1 MKKLTAILL
10 TGCFTF
16 QMMAGSVVS
25 VSAADFSSGPSIET
39 QLPEQPPAEEIL
51 PDSLPD
57 AGDSSASEDTETFHP
72 EETMTDNPEE
82 FMDFSSFSEEE
93 PVFEDGTTEIIPASG
108 TNASGI
114 DVVITSTL
122 PFSSNA
128 SAEVS
133 IESPSVVQSKTITLQ
148 GDQAVFRADAFFE
161 NLPEGN
167 YQLTI
172 RTRRFA
178 AYSQSISVRE
188 GYTSKVQIHSSK
200 IEGYDQ
206 GNHPG
211 FLIIGDVT
219 GDHAVDNNDKTV
231 MLTAL
236 HNSSADPVYDL
247 NGDSSVNLADLQY
260 LAHSLTDKPVLSSIE
275 SLVYT
280 KTVDSTAEGGT
291 IVQGNLDEILSNQGS
306 VTLSPAEGNT
316 ISEAHPVAATF
327 DFSGTAG
334 EAGIEMEGFT
344 IQAPVETESNDSL
357 TSAISDGVAEVTV
370 VNPETHK
377 EEIMEFSLA
386 NAAASAALF
395 RSSGTVTVGADGSLT
410 LNFGQKIAVKK
421 VTIKITGTRKN
432 DALVNIS
439 KVEFVNDME
448 SRIPAPQLGIPS
460 QVQASIK
467 SKQID
472 LSWKPEPNVTGYELY
487 ISGKAGKR
495 GNSSLQT
502 QIVGTAVTS
511 HTFTAIND
519 QNLINNEPYTVK
531 VRSVNVDWKSEWS
544 DTLTVT
550 PKAETVPP
558 APDNLSAVGGY
569 RSIQIKWKDM
579 DDTDSYNLY
588 CKGPKDESFV
598 KVKEALTATSYT
610 LTELEDNA
618 TYQIY
623 VTGINEMGEG
633 PASITSEATTIIPD
647 FPKIPNYNLLNTSN
661 GEGNLAAHIQN
672 ITIGNNGGSRMV
684 DSLLDKNPR
693 SGLGLADSSFSSYW
707 MKEDWDDGVNYK
719 PSGDEKG
726 ITLTLDKNY
735 KMSYLTFGTT
745 DYNYSF
751 QNAAVWYWDND
762 GQRTELNSRLLQKL
776 DENNNTYYLLKFE
789 KAIETNKLQFC
800 LSTAN
805 KRLMKIS
812 EIHLHHY
819 DSLEDDI
826 MALYADEMHT
836 ILKDEVTEETIQALE
851 ERVNTKDKVSQE
863 YHPARDE
870 LLKELDVAK
879 GILANR
885 QERVYPVNVSITA
898 PKDRHLNFSGLN
910 AWQPLGKTAYS
921 GERLILFVGHNSRKS
936 GQNADIKLVFA
947 QNHAESSG
955 FYREWNLNVGRNELT
970 IPNLQS
976 ISGVEKGGQ
985 LYAVYTGNNASDR
998 YGIRVVGGQAIP
1010 SLNLIGLNENER
1022 NAAIDTYVN
1031 ELQEHVEHIS
1041 ETHTN
1046 VHESINNKNIKLP
1059 YDERNCIINATDIL
1073 IDQMMY
1079 SVPAT
1084 QIWKGLSGSSVSEKA
1099 ASLKKAL
1106 KAAEEA
1112 MLLAYQ
1118 HKGLSNA
1125 EGTPA
1130 QDRLPS
1136 QHLNIRYMRMFAGA
1150 FMYAAGN
1157 HIGIEYDQTSI
1168 LSSVKTIADLGWGIA
1183 HEIGHNINE
1192 PSYTVAEITNN
1203 YFAQLFTIKKN
1214 GLRFQMPNVYEK
1226 VTSGTVG
1233 RSSNLATQLALYWQL
1248 HLAFD
1253 NGADDAVY
1261 SQYQQQFDN
1270 LFFARV
1276 DSYSRKPD
1284 RAPQSGLTIGNDKD
1298 QNLMRLACA
1307 AANKNIL
1314 PFFERWG
1321 MIPDETT
1328 RNYAAK
1334 YGNPETK
1341 AIYYVNPSARDYR
1354 AAHLNEE
1361 SSLSIAGKNVASAS
1375 IKTNQNQVT
1384 VNISAS
1390 ASADA
1395 ILGYEILRSMTSNGE
1410 VKKEVVGFTESKPD
1424 GSATYIDTVS
1434 SVNNRVMTYEVRPV
1448 DKFLNYGNSAVAGS
1462 SKIQTD
1468 GRLEKEDWKVSTS
1481 NMSAS
1486 NDTILPPTEE
1496 DPDNGFGNSG
1506 QKVQY
1511 AIDYVIDNKAE
1522 TAYTGNSSA
1531 DGFITIDM
1539 GRVQEITSL
1548 QYRGGALSDM
1558 TIEVSPDGAF
1568 WKSVKAHATLPAS
1581 DNRHTVWFDSVDPE
1595 AKDDWIGTYDARY
1608 IRLLFH
1614 KSEAVSISEI
1624 DICGPSG
1631 DNLEF
1636 YQSDSQTPAVGI
1648 LKNAYQFGKNDT
1660 DVIPAGSLIFT
1671 GTYKGNPA
1679 YNVVMLYDADGNV
1692 IGIQKGADGADTV
1705 EAEQV
1710 ILAEIPENGA
1720 LGETSDG
1727 TWIYYIKPDSNGK
1740 ISDETMAQLK
1750 KSIRGELYRVDNAL
1764 TNEGERVVSDT
1775 LPITVNPENLP
1786 TIDLTSGGNAAQP

>member
-25 VSAADFSSGPSIET
+25 VNAADFSSGPSLEAPA
-39 QLPEQPPAEEIL
+39 PEQPPVEEIL
-51 PDSLPD
+51 PEETPPSSDSLPGEEALTD
-57 AGDSSASEDTETFHP
+57 A
-72 EETMTDNPEE
+72 PEE
-82 FMDFSSFSEEE
+82 FTDFSSSDEEE
-93 PVFEDGTTEIIPASG
+93 PVFEDGTAETVPASSA
-108 TNASGI
+108 NAGGI
-114 DVVITSTL
+114 DVAITSTQ
-122 PFSSNA
+122 PFSANA
-128 SAEVS
+128 SAAVS
-133 IESPSVVQSKTITLQ
+133 IEGPSVQSKTVTLQ
-148 GDQAVFRADAFFE
+148 GDQASFHADAFFE
-161 NLPEGN
+161 GLPSGE
-167 YQLTI
+167 YQLTV

-178 AYSQSISVRE
+178 AYSQTISVRE
-188 GYTSKVQIHSSK
+188 GYTSKIQIHSSK
-200 IEGYDQ
+200 MEGYDQ

-211 FLIIGDVT
+211 VLILGDVT
-219 GDHAVDNNDKTV
+219 GDHQVNDKDKEA
-231 MLTAL
+231 MLLAL
-236 HNSSADPVYDL
+236 HSDSTDTAYDL
-247 NGDSSVNLADLQY
+247 NGDLAVNLADLQY
-260 LAHSLTDKPVLSSIE
+260 LAHSLTEPGVFSSVE
-275 SLVYT
+275 RLVYT
-280 KTVDSTAEGGT
+280 KAVESTADENT
-291 IVQGNLDEILSNQGS
+291 RVQGNLEDLLSHQGS
-306 VTLSPAEGNT
+306 VTLTPKEGT
-316 ISEAHPVAATF
+316 SISEENPVAATF

-334 EAGIEMEGFT
+334 ETGIEMEGFT
-344 IQAPVETESNDSL
+344 IQAPVETEDNASL
-357 TSAISDGVAEVTV
+357 TSAIADGVAEVTI
-370 VNPETHK
+370 VNSQSQ
-377 EEIMEFSLA
+377 EEIIPFSLA
-386 NAAASAALF
+386 NGAVSAALF
-395 RSSGTVTVGADGSLT
+395 RSGGTVTVGADGSLT

-421 VTIKITGTRKN
+421 VTIKITGTRK
-432 DALVNIS
+432 DAPLVNIS

-460 QVQASIK
+460 SVQAEIR
-467 SKQID
+467 SKQIN
-472 LSWKPEPNVTGYELY
+472 LSWNPQSNVTGYEIY
-487 ISGKAGKR
+487 ISGQAGKR

-519 QNLINNEPYTVK
+519 KDLINNQSYTIK
-531 VRSVNVDWKSEWS
+531 VRSVNGDWKSDWS
-544 DTLTVT
+544 DTLTAV
-550 PKAETVPP
+550 PKADDVPP
-558 APDNLSAVGGY
+558 APDNLTAIGGY
-569 RSIQIKWKDM
+569 RSLQLTWKDM
-579 DDTDSYNLY
+579 DDTDSYNVY
-588 CKGPKDESFV
+588 CKGPKDESFI
-598 KVKEALTATSYT
+598 KVKEALTTSGCT
-610 LTELEDNA
+610 LTELEDNS
-618 TYQIY
+618 TYQVY
-623 VTGINEMGEG
+623 VRGINEKGEG
-633 PASITSEATTIIPD
+633 PASLTSEATTIIPD

-661 GEGNLAAHIQN
+661 GEGSPAAHIQN
-672 ITIGNNGGSRMV
+672 ITIGNSGGSHMV
-684 DSLLDKNPR
+684 DSPLDKDTR
-693 SGLGLADSSFSSYW
+693 SGLGLADNSFSSYW
-707 MKEDWDDGVNYK
+707 MKEDWDDGVFYK

-726 ITLTLDKNY
+726 ITLTLDNSY

-745 DYNYSF
+745 DYAYSF
-751 QNAAVWYWDND
+751 QNAAVWYWDKD
-762 GQRTELNSRLLQKL
+762 GQRRELNSRLLQKL

-789 KAIETNKLQFC
+789 KAIETDKLQFC
-800 LSTAN
+800 LSTASN
-805 KRLMKIS
+805 TRLMKIS

-826 MALYADEMHT
+826 MALYEDDMHT
-836 ILKDEVTEETIQALE
+836 VLKDEVTEETILALE
-851 ERVNTKDKVSQE
+851 ERVNTKDTVSQE
-863 YHPARDE
+863 FHPAREE

-879 GILANR
+879 GILENR
-885 QERVYPVNVSITA
+885 QEKVYPVNVSITA
-898 PKDRHLNFSGLN
+898 SKDSHLKFSGLN
-910 AWQPLGKTAYS
+910 AWQPLGKTTYS
-921 GERLILFVGHNSRKS
+921 GERLILYVGHNSRKA
-936 GQNADIKLVFA
+936 GQRADLKLVYA

-970 IPNLQS
+970 VPNLQT

-985 LYAVYTGNNASDR
+985 LYVIYTGNQTSDQ
-998 YGIRVVGGQAIP
+998 YGIRVVGGQEIP
-1010 SLNLIGLNENER
+1010 SLNLVGLNEEER
-1022 NAAIDTYVN
+1022 NAAIDAYVG
-1031 ELQEHVEHIS
+1031 ELQAHVENIS
-1041 ETHTN
+1041 ARHTEL
-1046 VHESINNKNIKLP
+1046 HESVDNKNINLP
-1059 YDERNCIINATDIL
+1059 YDERNCVLNATDIL

-1084 QIWKGLSGSSVSEKA
+1084 QIWKGLSGSNASEKA
-1099 ASLKKAL
+1099 ASLKTAL
-1106 KAAEEA
+1106 KSAEEA

-1125 EGTPA
+1125 EGAPA

-1150 FMYAAGN
+1150 FMYASGN
-1157 HIGIEYDQTSI
+1157 HIGIEYKQTSI
-1168 LSSVKTIADLGWGIA
+1168 LSSIKAIADLGWGIA

-1203 YFAQLFTIKKN
+1203 YFAQLFTIRKN

-1253 NGADDAVY
+1253 NGTDDAVY

-1284 RAPQSGLTIGNDKD
+1284 RAPQGGLTLGKDTD

-1321 MIPDETT
+1321 MDPDETT

-1341 AIYYVNPSARDYR
+1341 AIYYVNPTARDYR

-1361 SSLSIAGKNVASAS
+1361 GSLGIAGKDTASAS
-1375 IKTNQNQVT
+1375 ITTEQNQVT
-1384 VNISAS
+1384 VTIHAS
-1390 ASADA
+1390 DRADA
-1395 ILGYEILRSMTSNGE
+1395 ILGYEILRSMTSNGKE
-1410 VKKEVVGFTESKPD
+1410 TKEVVGFTECRAD
-1424 GSATYIDTVS
+1424 GSAVYVDTVS

-1448 DKFLNYGNSAVAGS
+1448 DKFLNYGNAVQAGS
-1462 SKIQTD
+1462 SKIQTE
-1468 GRLEKEDWKVSTS
+1468 GRLEKKEWKVSTS

-1496 DPDNGFGNSG
+1496 DPDNGFGDSG
-1506 QKVQY
+1506 QKVQF

-1522 TAYTGNSSA
+1522 TAYNGTSGT
-1531 DGFITIDM
+1531 DGFLTIDM
-1539 GRVQEITSL
+1539 GKVQEVTSL
-1548 QYRGGALSDM
+1548 QYRGGALSDV
-1558 TIEVSPDGAF
+1558 TIEVSPDGAT
-1568 WKSVKAHATLPAS
+1568 WKSEKAHAAVPAS

-1595 AKDDWIGTYDARY
+1595 AKEDWIGTYDARY

-1614 KSEAVSISEI
+1614 RSETISIKEI

-1636 YQSDSQTPAVGI
+1636 YQSDSQTPAAGI
-1648 LKNAYQFGKNDT
+1648 LKNEYRFGKNET

-1692 IGIQKGADGADTV
+1692 IGIRKGTDGTDTV

-1710 ILAEIPENGA
+1710 ILADVPEHGN

-1727 TWIYYIKPDSNGK
+1727 TWIYYIKPDSTGK
-1740 ISDETMAQLK
+1740 ISEETMDQLRN
-1750 KSIRGELYRVDNAL
+1750 SIRGELYRVDNAL

-1775 LPITVNPENLP
+1775 LPINVDPSGLP
-1786 TIDLTSGGNAAQP
+1786 TIDLTSSGQTAQPQ